1 MRLETVAR
9 PELGAKRH
17 CSNCGAK
24 YYDLNRDPITCPK
37 CGTVYEVATLTRV
50 RPEVAAPH
58 LVPAA
63 AEEAEDIADVDV
75 DAGEPELVPLEDA
88 DEETVGTAKAV
99 ASDEDE
105 DLEID
110 EDLGGDEEEFLE
122 EEEDEDD
129 DVADLIEGDVE
140 DEDES

>member
-1 MRLETVAR
+1 MAR

-17 CSNCGAK
+17 CPNCGAK

-50 RPEVAAPH
+50 RPEVAAPL
-58 LVPAA
+58 LVPA
-63 AEEAEDIADVDV
+63 EDVADVDV
-75 DAGEPELVPLEDA
+75 DADEPELVPLEDA

-110 EDLGGDEEEFLE
+110 EDLGGGNEEEFL

>member
-37 CGTVYEVATLTRV
+37 CDTVYEAAAITRV
-50 RPEVAAPH
+50 RPEVAVPRPI
-58 LVPAA
+58 PAA
-63 AEEAEDIADVDV
+63 AEDVADV

-105 DLEID
+105 DLDID
-110 EDLGGDEEEFLE
+110 EDLGGGNEEEFL

-140 DEDES
+140 DES